1 MVNLF
6 WCKHKKEIIEF
17 FNLQHR
23 VILLKDT
30 DMVYAN
36 KMTPDKRLVTNII
49 EFTNQF
55 IENNSNKIM
64 SILSTIN

>member
-1 MVNLF
+1 
-6 WCKHKKEIIEF
+6 
-17 FNLQHR
+17 
-23 VILLKDT
+23 
-30 DMVYAN
+30 MVYAN